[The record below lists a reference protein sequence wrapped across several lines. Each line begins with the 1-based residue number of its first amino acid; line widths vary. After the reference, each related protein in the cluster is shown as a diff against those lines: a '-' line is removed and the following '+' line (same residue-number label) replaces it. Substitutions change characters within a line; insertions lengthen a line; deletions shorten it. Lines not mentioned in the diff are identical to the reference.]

1 MNSIFV
7 EHQKNIEKSGLSIQL
22 VGAESDGS
30 MPSYAYTIGLKKH
43 GFPDLYIVGA
53 ISPSTLVFILNNVFK
68 QWTENGFS
76 LGEIKGIIGGG
87 LGLKLLPILDS
98 SKIVVGVNRAYYT
111 NFPNEC
117 LPESK
122 LTSKNNNI
130 DFVQVLWPD
139 QNGFFPTDEKWD
151 TKFLQP
157 VYGSTLN

>member
-7 EHQKNIEKSGLSIQL
+7 EHKKNIENSGLSIQL
-22 VGAESDGS
+22 VGAGSDGS

-43 GFPDLYIVGA
+43 GLPDLYIVGA
-53 ISPSTLVFILNNVFK
+53 ISPSTLAFILNNVFR

-76 LGEIKGIIGGG
+76 LGEIKGVIGGG

-98 SKIVVGVNRAYYT
+98 SKIVVGLNRAYYT
-111 NFPNEC
+111 NFPNEFMS
-117 LPESK
+117 ESK
-122 LTSKNNNI
+122 LSSENNNI

-151 TKFLQP
+151 AKFLQP
-157 VYGSTLN
+157 IYGSTLN